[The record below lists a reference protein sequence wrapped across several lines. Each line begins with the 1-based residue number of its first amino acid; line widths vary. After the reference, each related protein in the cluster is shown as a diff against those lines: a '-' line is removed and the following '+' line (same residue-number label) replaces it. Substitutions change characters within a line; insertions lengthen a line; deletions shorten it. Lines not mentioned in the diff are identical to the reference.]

1 MPLRLVHPV
10 HRATHRIGLY
20 LDDLRE
26 RGLTQGEAHILGLL
40 AHSGPANVAELH
52 RGLAHKRSTLTSILD
67 RLAKRGLITRT
78 VGETDRR
85 TFVVRLTAKGRKL
98 AKRVQRHLSALE
110 RAVARR
116 VSAADIRAF
125 KKVVAAL
132 EQEAHQRVG
141 STRTRADSQAQESG
155 LVKLDGLKPSSFEVG
170 RFQIFIVTGTA
181 RAKLRAPGFRSRPE
195 GRAQCK
201 EFDLAGEHAAP
212 LARMG
217 RA

>member
-40 AHSGPANVAELH
+40 ARSGRANVADLH

-67 RLAKRGLITRT
+67 RLTRRGLITRA

-85 TFVVRLTAKGRKL
+85 TFVVRSTAKGRKL

-110 RAVARR
+110 RAVVHR
-116 VSAADIRAF
+116 VSTADIKGFNR
-125 KKVVAAL
+125 VVAAL

-141 STRTRADSQAQESG
+141 SRRTR
-155 LVKLDGLKPSSFEVG
+155 PSHK
-170 RFQIFIVTGTA
+170 RT
-181 RAKLRAPGFRSRPE
+181 K
-195 GRAQCK
+195 
-201 EFDLAGEHAAP
+201 AA
-212 LARMG
+212 AN
-217 RA
+217 

>member
-67 RLAKRGLITRT
+67 RLARRGLITRA

-85 TFVVRLTAKGRKL
+85 TFVVRPTAKGRKL
-98 AKRVQRHLSALE
+98 AQRIQRHLSALE
-110 RAVARR
+110 RAVTRR
-116 VSAADIRAF
+116 VDAADIRGF
-125 KKVVAAL
+125 KKVVATL
-132 EQEAHQRVG
+132 EQEAHQRV
-141 STRTRADSQAQESG
+141 RAR
-155 LVKLDGLKPSSFEVG
+155 G
-170 RFQIFIVTGTA
+170 R
-181 RAKLRAPGFRSRPE
+181 
-195 GRAQCK
+195 
-201 EFDLAGEHAAP
+201 
-212 LARMG
+212 
-217 RA
+217 